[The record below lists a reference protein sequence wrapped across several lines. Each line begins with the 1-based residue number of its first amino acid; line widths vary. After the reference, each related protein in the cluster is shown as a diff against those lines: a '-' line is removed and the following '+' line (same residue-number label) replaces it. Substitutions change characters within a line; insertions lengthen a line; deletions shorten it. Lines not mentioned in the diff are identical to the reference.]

1 VLDLILGILEG
12 YLRLEV
18 VLGVPFEAKVAVS
31 EGVAQNTAR
40 MTRIEW
46 LYCRWSL
53 SALFVSREGIA
64 CGRWLSATAE
74 VEDFLRAKRLR
85 KGRVRRR
92 WASRE
97 TSRRRG
103 QVRKGHDVSIE

>member
-40 MTRIEW
+40 MTRIER

-53 SALFVSREGIA
+53 FALFATREGIA

-92 WASRE
+92 WASGE
-97 TSRRRG
+97 TSRRRR
-103 QVRKGHDVSIE
+103 QVRKGRDVSIE